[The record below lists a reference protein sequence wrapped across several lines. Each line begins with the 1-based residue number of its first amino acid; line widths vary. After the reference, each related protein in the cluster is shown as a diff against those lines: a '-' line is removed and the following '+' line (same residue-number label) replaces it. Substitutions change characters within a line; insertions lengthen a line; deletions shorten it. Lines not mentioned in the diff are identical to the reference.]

1 MLPSLSALRR
11 RRHALLP
18 PRLLLAV
25 LLPPLLLLSGC
36 RPQEQGADGVTE
48 VIGQTMG
55 TFYKVSIYGPSPLTQ
70 QELRHEAEQ
79 AFAQVINAISTFD
92 ENSEISRFNHAP
104 TTEPFEISPYLAD
117 VIEYGRLECLRLQGA
132 MDFTVGPLVDLWG
145 FGPEGQRSRIPSEE
159 ELQQARRVV
168 GIDKYDLERTQDG
181 KAYLTRTDPG
191 VRLDLSTIGEGMGVD
206 LLYDRLFALGVK
218 NFLVSVAGASK
229 GLGVNAKGVPFRI
242 GIEDPDFAGRSGVHA
257 VVCPQGMAMST
268 AGSYRNY
275 FERNGVRYSHI
286 IDPATGHPIE
296 HRTVSVTVVARSAV
310 IADAIDT
317 GLMVM
322 GAQKALEWADQ
333 HEEAVYVIE
342 VGDDGQLH
350 ASWSKNF
357 EQYLKCSQHEEAVYV
372 IEAGD
377 DGQLH
382 ASWSK
387 NSEQ

>member
-1 MLPSLSALRR
+1 MPPSLSAPRR
-11 RRHALLP
+11 PRRAFPP
-18 PRLLLAV
+18 PRLLLAAL
-25 LLPPLLLLSGC
+25 LLPLCLYGC
-36 RPQEQGADGVTE
+36 GQQEKDADAVTE
-48 VIGQTMG
+48 VTGQTMG
-55 TFYKVSIYGPSPLTQ
+55 TFYKVSIYGPSPLSQ
-70 QELRHEAEQ
+70 EELRQEAEQ

-145 FGPEGQRSRIPSEE
+145 FGAEGQRNRIPSEE

-229 GLGVNAKGVPFRI
+229 GLGVNARGVPFRI

-275 FERNGVRYSHI
+275 FERDGIRYSHI
-286 IDPATGHPIE
+286 IDPATGYPIE
-296 HRTVSVTVVARSAV
+296 HRTVSVTVIARSAV
-310 IADAIDT
+310 ITDAIDT

-322 GAQKALEWADQ
+322 GAQKALEWANE

-342 VGDDGQLH
+342 VGDDGQLQ
-350 ASWSKNF
+350 ASWSNNF
-357 EQYLKCSQHEEAVYV
+357 EQYLKCR
-372 IEAGD
+372 
-377 DGQLH
+377 
-382 ASWSK
+382 
-387 NSEQ
+387 